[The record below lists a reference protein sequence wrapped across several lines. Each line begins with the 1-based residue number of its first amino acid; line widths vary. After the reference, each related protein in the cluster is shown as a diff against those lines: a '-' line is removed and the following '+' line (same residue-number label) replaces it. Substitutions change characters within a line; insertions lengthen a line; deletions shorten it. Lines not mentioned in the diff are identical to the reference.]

1 MQEFFR
7 PILFRFSSHRNF
19 SARAEG
25 AKPDKVRSW
34 QPPTEDACLRR
45 QQQQQRP
52 EISAAERAVL
62 EARPAMSSIFRGASA
77 QQDSRFSDKAKK
89 LLRTTKFPPNFD
101 TKVDMKKVSLESLLP
116 WITEQVTSLLG
127 NDDDVVTGYI
137 QVCPAPT
144 SHLARPRLA
153 VPGLRRAGAV
163 LEGSPSLALTLTLVL
178 IRARSSTTRLTLRR
192 CSSPSPASSTSTLP
206 ASCAAAL

>member
-1 MQEFFR
+1 MAH
-7 PILFRFSSHRNF
+7 LSLGKLMKNC
-19 SARAEG
+19 
-25 AKPDKVRSW
+25 
-34 QPPTEDACLRR
+34 PTT
-45 QQQQQRP
+45 
-52 EISAAERAVL
+52 ERAVL
-62 EARPAMSSIFRGASA
+62 EGRRRDTRAMSSIFRGASA

-116 WITEQVTSLLG
+116 WITEQVTTLLG

-144 SHLARPRLA
+144 SHLAHLARLRLA

-163 LEGSPSLALTLTLVL
+163 LALPRLTSTLVL
-178 IRARSSTTRLTLRR
+178 IRARSSKPRLTLRR
-192 CSSPSPASSTSTLP
+192 CNSPSPASSTSTLP